1 MDTNAI
7 IDSWSARSSAL
18 FFITRVSQRGTT
30 NEEQDN
36 MSTQDMMDEQNS
48 EFSET
53 GHMNDDERF
62 TSTEEELQFVKQKL
76 EEREE
81 QLSKAVGM

>member
-1 MDTNAI
+1 
-7 IDSWSARSSAL
+7 
-18 FFITRVSQRGTT
+18 
-30 NEEQDN
+30 

-53 GHMNDDERF
+53 SHMNDDERF

-81 QLSKAVGM
+81 QLSKAVGMLLNFNKRMERSLIQFLYSTPL